1 MGFRPD
7 CRRYGMDFAFSPVKG
22 KKMQKR
28 IVVLGGVGFIGSHLC
43 LRLLNDGHE
52 VFCVDIRDTADSP
65 LLRDMPPH
73 PEFRYVRHNIV
84 NAFGIRCDEIYNLA
98 APSRVRYNKALPV
111 ESLKVSILG
120 SINALDTAR
129 SEHAR
134 ILYASTGDIYGTGY
148 RDTSVEAADGCPTH
162 RTLAEGKR
170 AGEAL
175 HRAYQYEF
183 GVDARIA
190 RIFNTY
196 GSGADLMDQRV
207 VMKMI
212 VAALQNRDIPINGSG
227 EQLRT
232 FCWVEDVVDGLV
244 RLMDAHGQF
253 RQQSRGDDPLAGRED
268 HRPDGQQLAHRPR
281 RSAHR
286 RHTPPHARH
295 LGDTARTGLG
305 APHTAHRRPAAHDQL
320 RRKGTCG
327 EELCGNIV
335 GGNKLIGRYDHDGL

>member
-1 MGFRPD
+1 
-7 CRRYGMDFAFSPVKG
+7 
-22 KKMQKR
+22 MQKR

-175 HRAYQYEF
+175 HR
-183 GVDARIA
+183 
-190 RIFNTY
+190 
-196 GSGADLMDQRV
+196 
-207 VMKMI
+207 
-212 VAALQNRDIPINGSG
+212 DIPINGSG

-244 RLMDAHGQF
+244 RLMEAPPAETTRTANFGSSHEVTIRSLAEKIIALTGSSSHIVHAEA
-253 RQQSRGDDPLAGRED
+253 RIDDIRRRTPDISATRRELDWAPRTPLIEG
-268 HRPDGQQLAHRPR
+268 
-281 RSAHR
+281 
-286 RHTPPHARH
+286 
-295 LGDTARTGLG
+295 
-305 APHTAHRRPAAHDQL
+305 L
-320 RRKGTCG
+320 RRTISYVEK
-327 EELCGNIV
+327 ELAEKNYAGISWVEIN
-335 GGNKLIGRYDHDGL
+335 

>member
-1 MGFRPD
+1 
-7 CRRYGMDFAFSPVKG
+7 MDITRFPRFAAV
-22 KKMQKR
+22 
-28 IVVLGGVGFIGSHLC
+28 
-43 LRLLNDGHE
+43 
-52 VFCVDIRDTADSP
+52 A
-65 LLRDMPPH
+65 
-73 PEFRYVRHNIV
+73 RH
-84 NAFGIRCDEIYNLA
+84 AA
-98 APSRVRYNKALPV
+98 APGIPVRPPQHRQRIRHPLRRDLQPRGALARARQQALPV

-134 ILYASTGDIYGTGY
+134 ILYASNGDIYGTGY

-196 GSGADLMDQRV
+196 GSGDDLMDQRV

-232 FCWVEDVVDGLV
+232 FCWVEGMVDGLV
-244 RLMDAHGQF
+244 RLMEAPPAETTRAANFGSSHVVTI
-253 RQQSRGDDPLAGRED
+253 RSLAEKIIALTGSSSHIVHAE
-268 HRPDGQQLAHRPR
+268 GAA
-281 RSAHR
+281 SATYAR
-286 RHTPPHARH
+286 PHARH

-305 APHTAHRRPAAHDQL
+305 AAHTAHRRPAAHDQL

-327 EELCGNIV
+327 EELCGNI
-335 GGNKLIGRYDHDGL
+335 G

>member
-1 MGFRPD
+1 
-7 CRRYGMDFAFSPVKG
+7 
-22 KKMQKR
+22 MQKR

-227 EQLRT
+227 EQLALA
-232 FCWVEDVVDGLV
+232 EDSCAVVQFAPYQQRQAHQSHHVQFFAGVQNALQPGQRSLLEGALQKQVAAGVAREAELREDRQL
-244 RLMDAHGQF
+244 DAPARSLAQL
-253 RQQSRGDDPLAGRED
+253 GDDLLGVIHAVRHPQGGGE
-268 HRPDGQQLAHRPR
+268 GCGFQKTIF
-281 RSAHR
+281 HR
-286 RHTPPHARH
+286 RISHPV
-295 LGDTARTGLG
+295 
-305 APHTAHRRPAAHDQL
+305 
-320 RRKGTCG
+320 C
-327 EELCGNIV
+327 CV
-335 GGNKLIGRYDHDGL
+335 